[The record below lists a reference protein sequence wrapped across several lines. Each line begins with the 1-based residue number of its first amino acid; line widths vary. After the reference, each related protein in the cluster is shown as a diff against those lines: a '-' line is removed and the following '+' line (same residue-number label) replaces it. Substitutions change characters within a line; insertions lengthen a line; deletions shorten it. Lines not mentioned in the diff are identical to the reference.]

1 MNGNGNLV
9 DWVKEKL
16 GMGTRYPIVAYLPPK
31 PVPVIPPMATAG
43 LNVSA
48 TEVASLVAGSGH
60 PKSVSNDNRSS
71 LISGR

>member
-31 PVPVIPPMATAG
+31 PVPIIPPMATAG
-43 LNVSA
+43 TNVSA
-48 TEVASLVAGSGH
+48 TESASLVSSSAHKTGAD
-60 PKSVSNDNRSS
+60 NDNLSS
-71 LISGR
+71 LIDGR